1 MVVLLPCNTRQG
13 TGREVGRN
21 GTGWQLSLS
30 WGLRC
35 AGVGVAQVVA
45 EIQLTI
51 QGLDKPGR
59 AADIARGEAIR
70 KGMAGVLEQLG
81 SNLKE
86 TGCGALGID
95 DLKVG
100 GAAARGALRKD
111 VLVKLQEG
119 RGGAEQE
126 GGTRKE
132 SFCK

>member
-1 MVVLLPCNTRQG
+1 
-13 TGREVGRN
+13 
-21 GTGWQLSLS
+21 
-30 WGLRC
+30 
-35 AGVGVAQVVA
+35 VVA

-70 KGMAGVLEQLG
+70 KGMAEVLEQLG
-81 SNLKE
+81 SHLKE

-111 VLVKLQEG
+111 VLMKLQEG

-132 SFCK
+132 SFRK